1 MLDFSIRYLHILKTD
16 LAGLNLTNILDQDE
30 FYHKQI
36 LDSIN
41 PYLQSD
47 LFQQEVHRTKLV
59 VDVGFGG
66 GFPILPLAKLLPD
79 VQFVGVE
86 SRRKKVDA
94 VKLIAD
100 KLGLNNVQ
108 LVHSRLEDFYFDRPC
123 TITFKA
129 VGTVLDYLPI
139 IHRNTNDLKVFFY
152 KGPSFIELEGESLK
166 KIKNQWELL
175 ENQEIEVPETQ
186 RRFLVSFKS
195 VNVPRGTA
203 KTLVKLT
210 DFLYK

>member
-1 MLDFSIRYLHILKTD
+1 MLDFSIRYLQVLKTK
-16 LAGLNLTNILDQDE
+16 LAGLNLTNILDPDE

-41 PYLQSD
+41 PYLQSE
-47 LFQQEVHRTKLV
+47 LFKANVAKTGLV

-86 SRRKKVDA
+86 SKRKKVDA

-100 KLGLNNVQ
+100 ELGLTNVK
-108 LVHSRLEDFYFDRPC
+108 LVHSRLEDFYFDRKC

-129 VGTVLDYLPI
+129 VGTVADYLPI
-139 IHRNTNDLKVFFY
+139 IQRNTNDISVFFY
-152 KGPSFIELEGESLK
+152 KGPNFLELEEKSLSK
-166 KIKNQWELL
+166 LTDWTLR
-175 ENQEIEVPETQ
+175 ENQEISVPGTQ
-186 RRFLVSFKS
+186 QRFLVSFSSK
-195 VNVPRGTA
+195 NVPRGTP
-203 KTLVKLT
+203 KYVVKVS
-210 DFLYK
+210 DFL

>member
-1 MLDFSIRYLHILKTD
+1 MLDFSIRYLHVLKTK

-47 LFQQEVHRTKLV
+47 LFKSEVAKTGTI

-79 VQFVGVE
+79 VKFVGVE
-86 SRRKKVDA
+86 SKRKKVDA
-94 VKLIAD
+94 VKLIAEE
-100 KLGLNNVQ
+100 LGLNNVK
-108 LVHSRLEDFYFDRPC
+108 LVHSRLEDFYFDRKC

-129 VGTVLDYLPI
+129 VGTVSDYLPI
-139 IHRNTNDLKVFFY
+139 IQRNTNDISVFFY
-152 KGPSFIELEGESLK
+152 KGPNFLELEEKSIPKLTDWK
-166 KIKNQWELL
+166 LRD
-175 ENQEIEVPETQ
+175 NQEIEVPGTQ
-186 RRFLVSFKS
+186 QRFLVSFSSK
-195 VNVPRGTA
+195 NVPRGTP
-203 KTLVKLT
+203 KFLVKLS
-210 DFLYK
+210 DFL